1 MSPRHVPQRT
11 CIVCGA
17 KKDKRLLIR
26 IVRTSDAGVA
36 VDTSAREQG
45 RGAYVCAS
53 SECWK
58 RIVKGARIERA
69 LRTSLSDTDR
79 MALLQCTGRFQEL
92 DLDEKTH
99 SAQEHQEEK

>member
-1 MSPRHVPQRT
+1 MSSRHVPQRT

-26 IVRTSDAGVA
+26 IVRTPDAGVA
-36 VDTSAREQG
+36 VDTSGREQG

-58 RIVKGARIERA
+58 HIVKGTRIEHA

-79 MALLQCTGRFQEL
+79 MALLQWAGRFQEFI
-92 DLDEKTH
+92 LDEKTR
-99 SAQEHQEEK
+99 SA

>member
-1 MSPRHVPQRT
+1 MSPKHVPQRT

-26 IVRTSDAGVA
+26 IVRTPNAGIA

-58 RIVKGARIERA
+58 RIVKGARIEHA
-69 LRTSLSDTDR
+69 LRTRLSDTDR
-79 MALLQCTGRFQEL
+79 MALLQCAGRFQEFN
-92 DLDEKTH
+92 LDEKTH
-99 SAQEHQEEK
+99 SAQEYQEKE